1 MNADGTR
8 PRRLARGHCPSWK
21 EDSTCIYYHSWVD
34 RALYSISVTASEAEP
49 PRWIAPCSTFYPSLS
64 PNGQRFAYVEGRSLK
79 VMDLASQTPLAQW
92 QFPFPLEGGLAWS
105 PKGDE
110 LSVGNRSVA
119 ERRAGL
125 WICRFGHKEPIEIL
139 DGQVDAGSWSAQG
152 KKLAFNLGFPFF
164 EVWTADLDS
173 KTSNVAALGPAQTTA
188 GYLRELIAWRTRRI
202 AADPADAN
210 NYLHRAEYYR
220 TLHESRNLRAD
231 ARRYW
236 AALEPG
242 VPPGFQLAGPWTL
255 MRAFNGPLASQ
266 IVVFAE
272 KQEDGMLLLRIAFG
286 QKGRCEMKVFEIPM
300 VVASLLG
307 LCLLPDLQM
316 PAARADFVFGRPV
329 NLGPTVNS
337 PQAEGNAVLSPDG
350 LELYFASNRP
360 GGYGDFDIWVSK
372 RANIEDPWGPP
383 VNLGPGINS
392 SAYDYP
398 SNVSPDGLTLYLYAQ
413 TGLLPDL
420 YTATRP
426 TAGRR

>member
-152 KKLAFNLGFPFF
+152 KKLAFNPILFG
-164 EVWTADLDS
+164 TAF
-173 KTSNVAALGPAQTTA
+173 AGPARGSKRS
-188 GYLRELIAWRTRRI
+188 GYIANEGAMDSFGTRR
-202 AADPADAN
+202 AQHQP
-210 NYLHRAEYYR
+210 
-220 TLHESRNLRAD
+220 
-231 ARRYW
+231 
-236 AALEPG
+236 
-242 VPPGFQLAGPWTL
+242 
-255 MRAFNGPLASQ
+255 
-266 IVVFAE
+266 
-272 KQEDGMLLLRIAFG
+272 
-286 QKGRCEMKVFEIPM
+286 
-300 VVASLLG
+300 
-307 LCLLPDLQM
+307 
-316 PAARADFVFGRPV
+316 
-329 NLGPTVNS
+329 
-337 PQAEGNAVLSPDG
+337 
-350 LELYFASNRP
+350 
-360 GGYGDFDIWVSK
+360 
-372 RANIEDPWGPP
+372 GPP
-383 VNLGPGINS
+383 SRQGGGLFAVSRFFADVQYGP
-392 SAYDYP
+392 AVP
-398 SNVSPDGLTLYLYAQ
+398 LRWPF
-413 TGLLPDL
+413 P
-420 YTATRP
+420 
-426 TAGRR
+426 